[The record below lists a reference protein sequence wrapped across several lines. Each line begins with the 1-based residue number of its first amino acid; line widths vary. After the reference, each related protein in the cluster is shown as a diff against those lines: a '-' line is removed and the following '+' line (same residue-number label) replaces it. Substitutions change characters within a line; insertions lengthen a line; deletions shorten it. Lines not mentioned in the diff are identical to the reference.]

1 MATRIKAKN
10 LRPGDVYRGGLHK
23 AITVRKRGA
32 WVFVTYAYR
41 VADERGRESF
51 HRQAIPPVEK
61 LHVNKLE
68 EVLP

>member
-1 MATRIKAKN
+1 MATKTKAKN
-10 LRPGDVYRGGLHK
+10 LKPGDVYRGGLRK

-32 WVFVTYAYR
+32 WMLVTYAYR

-51 HRQAIPPVEK
+51 YRQAIPPVDK

-68 EVLP
+68 EVL

>member
-1 MATRIKAKN
+1 
-10 LRPGDVYRGGLHK
+10 VYRGGLRK

-32 WVFVTYAYR
+32 WMLVTYAYR

-51 HRQAIPPVEK
+51 YRQAIPPVDK

-68 EVLP
+68 EVL